1 MTSSPRPSRR
11 SARFGLR
18 LAAIALPAALA
29 LSGCAQTFDAKV
41 KRFSSA
47 LPAPAG
53 QTFAVVP
60 QDPRD
65 EGGLEFA
72 QYAGGV
78 SAKLAGLGYQPA
90 SSPANADLIVRF
102 GYGVDKGRDRVR
114 TFGPTYDPFWSPWY
128 GGGFGGFGGFYGGGF
143 GRRGFYGGGFGRPW
157 GYGWYDPFF
166 YDNNIDVVRVYESEV
181 DMTITRRSGERL
193 FEGKA
198 EAAST
203 SSNLS
208 YLVPNLIEAMFTGFP
223 GNSGQTV
230 RISIAPEKKQPARR

>member
-1 MTSSPRPSRR
+1 MNRFSRPF
-11 SARFGLR
+11 ARI
-18 LAAIALPAALA
+18 AAFALPAALA
-29 LSGCAQTFDAKV
+29 LSGCTQTFDAKV

-60 QDPRD
+60 EDPRD
-65 EGGLEFA
+65 QGGLEFA
-72 QYAGGV
+72 QYASGV
-78 SAKLAGLGYQPA
+78 TAHLAQLGYQPVQN
-90 SSPANADLIVRF
+90 PANADLVVRF

-114 TFGPTYDPFWSPWY
+114 SIGVGADPFWSPWY
-128 GGGFGGFGGFYGGGF
+128 GGGFGGYGGFYGGGF
-143 GRRGFYGGGFGRPW
+143 GRRGFYGNGFGGGFGRPW

-166 YDNNIDVVRVYESEV
+166 YDNNIDVVRIYQSEV
-181 DMTITRRSGERL
+181 DMTITRRDGERL

-230 RISIAPEKKQPARR
+230 RISVAPEKRQPVRR